1 MSYLHR
7 ALAGIHE
14 ANRVGRNKTSY
25 GVVEPVDPAVRAKYQ
40 EHVAEAVWITQ
51 EARKRGITPDQFI
64 AGDYVDEK

>member
-14 ANRVGRNKTSY
+14 ANRVGRNRLQC
-25 GVVEPVDPAVRAKYQ
+25 GAVEASDPWAMAKYQ

-51 EARKRGITPDQFI
+51 EARKRGITTDQFI
-64 AGDYVDEK
+64 AGDYKDD